1 MCVYIYKRKNSQ
13 NHKKFLYLYCLIF
26 ALINTAYFSMGVGEK
41 LYFELIYE
49 SKRGGMKGLKAIFP
63 YLISDL
69 NPHAHSLD
77 EQNAM
82 SSSIISITS

>member
-1 MCVYIYKRKNSQ
+1 
-13 NHKKFLYLYCLIF
+13 
-26 ALINTAYFSMGVGEK
+26 MGVGEK

>member
-1 MCVYIYKRKNSQ
+1 MYIRKKSQ

-26 ALINTAYFSMGVGEK
+26 ALKNTAYFSMGVGEK

-49 SKRGGMKGLKAIFP
+49 SNNKKRGGMKGLKAIFP

-69 NPHAHSLD
+69 NAHAHSLD

-82 SSSIISITS
+82 SSSIISITT